1 MLCVCPGFT
10 RTEFQQKAEVDVGL
24 VPGMAWMSA
33 DDVADGAVRAVGR
46 RSVLVN
52 GAMNSLAATTTRFLP
67 RGMVARMVAGM
78 LRPKE
83 A

>member
-1 MLCVCPGFT
+1 
-10 RTEFQQKAEVDVGL
+10 
-24 VPGMAWMSA
+24 MAWMSA

-46 RSVLVN
+46 RTVLVN